1 MENYD
6 SDINLTRKA
15 NRKIIKKR
23 KGTIRKCNKKIR
35 GKGKRKYC
43 NTSAR
48 NRKKL
53 KRWNGRI
60 QRRRNISKRKFK
72 RFNRPFRSRDYQ
84 HNERDYINDFEG
96 STDDEDELI

>member
-15 NRKIIKKR
+15 NRKIIKKG
-23 KGTIRKCNKKIR
+23 KGTIRKCNKKKR

-43 NTSAR
+43 NTSSR

-53 KRWNGRI
+53 KKWNGRI
-60 QRRRNISKRKFK
+60 QRRRNISKRNSNNFK
-72 RFNRPFRSRDYQ
+72 MILLAYG
-84 HNERDYINDFEG
+84 YK
-96 STDDEDELI
+96 